1 MIKKVIG
8 LTFILAATL
17 TTAWSISQNN
27 EIKLVDLTLDNVEAL
42 ASCERTGGSCWL
54 DEYGE
59 CCDGGNWG
67 CSPCDH

>member
-27 EIKLVDLTLDNVEAL
+27 EVKLVDLTLDNVEAL
-42 ASCERTGGSCWL
+42 ASCEKTAGSCWL
-54 DEYGE
+54 DSRGK
-59 CCDGGNWG
+59 CCDAGDWG
-67 CSPCDH
+67 CSPCGH